1 MTSCRGR
8 TSPRGTPWR
17 CASSRT
23 TYTLYVNGESTG
35 RTATFTVDRP
45 AAGQLQKPSF
55 VKTSGTYRQEG
66 ELGQGTMLF
75 NIKISTSL
83 NQYNE
88 YVVYDTPDVNQVM
101 SDYFRVFLP
110 AKNGELNN
118 EIDLD
123 DNGVYVE
130 PASSDPNE
138 DTRMEMYLY
147 DIYFVTEESQDVSDP
162 RQAGYHEETLAYDRR
177 NSYDG
182 TPYTESMDPAAV
194 PNNILFE
201 VPAGS
206 ELTAEQEQMI
216 EDAGGLNKTVGKG
229 FKFRIKNFKS
239 PHFSE
244 GGFITLVYRT
254 TIVNP
259 SPSMTSDGMPIYYNT
274 ASFYA
279 QEIPNCDPDDD
290 GSRGEVAV
298 AKDGTRLEGLVTNDK
313 GELCVA
319 AADGSAGEPVALRL
333 VRGNYF
339 FVETAVPEGYEM
351 PQGDDAETLV
361 TVGLIGNDVI
371 VYNVAEPEPEPEP
384 DSDHEPEPDPEP
396 EPETILPTAFGLVA
410 YEGGLGSHENP
421 ETGDALPEPVWRAQW
436 EGWTVYVD
444 GEEWDVDAKG
454 MPFRW
459 GYFAQ
464 GETDPNKAITSA
476 AGRASMSSGP
486 GRSPARPR

>member
-75 NIKISTSL
+75 NIKIPTSL

-88 YVVYDTPDVNQVM
+88 HVVYDTPDVNQVM

-110 AKNGELNN
+110 AKNGELTN

-290 GSRGEVAV
+290 FCDPIKNEKTELKAVIEDDFTSHPSVDPGVIEGDVDRTSLVTFTKLGRAADESDADALPLAGAVFTIYEANDDGSRGEVAV
-298 AKDGTRLEGLVTNDK
+298 ANDGTRLEGLVTNDK

-319 AADGSAGEPVALRL
+319 AADGSAASPWRCASC
-333 VRGNYF
+333 
-339 FVETAVPEGYEM
+339 
-351 PQGDDAETLV
+351 AET
-361 TVGLIGNDVI
+361 TSSSR
-371 VYNVAEPEPEPEP
+371 PPCP
-384 DSDHEPEPDPEP
+384 
-396 EPETILPTAFGLVA
+396 
-410 YEGGLGSHENP
+410 
-421 ETGDALPEPVWRAQW
+421 RAARCPRA
-436 EGWTVYVD
+436 TTRR
-444 GEEWDVDAKG
+444 
-454 MPFRW
+454 RW
-459 GYFAQ
+459 
-464 GETDPNKAITSA
+464 
-476 AGRASMSSGP
+476 
-486 GRSPARPR
+486 